1 MLNYTYGTNGM
12 KVPNDYLVNVWPTDI
27 DNINNPEKDTK
38 YQEYKKQV
46 KQDINI
52 SKMVFRFLVLMQEF
66 VITIKSIW
74 IL

>member
-1 MLNYTYGTNGM
+1 M

-46 KQDINI
+46 KQDIE
-52 SKMVFRFLVLMQEF
+52 K
-66 VITIKSIW
+66 
-74 IL
+74 

>member
-46 KQDINI
+46 KTRYRK
-52 SKMVFRFLVLMQEF
+52 SKRQSRYPNRSHALGCRVY
-66 VITIKSIW
+66 S
-74 IL
+74 